1 MRNGLRAASALLA
14 GIALA
19 LALGACSSPGSSAP
33 AVSGAWVRPPQGAD
47 LPAAGYLVITGGSQA
62 DALLSV
68 SSPAAGTVM
77 LHQTTTDS
85 AGMTGM
91 QMVDR
96 LAVPAGAT
104 VKLEP
109 GGYHLMLEDITG
121 TLTVGGKVQLDLTF
135 EKAGKIS
142 VQADVKQG

>member
-1 MRNGLRAASALLA
+1 MRNGLRAAGAVLA

-19 LALGACSSPGSSAP
+19 LAVSACSTSGSSAP
-33 AVSGAWVRPPQGAD
+33 TVAGAWIRPPQGAD

-96 LAVPAGAT
+96 LPIPAGAA

-135 EKAGKIS
+135 EKAGRIT
-142 VQADVKQG
+142 VQAEVKQG